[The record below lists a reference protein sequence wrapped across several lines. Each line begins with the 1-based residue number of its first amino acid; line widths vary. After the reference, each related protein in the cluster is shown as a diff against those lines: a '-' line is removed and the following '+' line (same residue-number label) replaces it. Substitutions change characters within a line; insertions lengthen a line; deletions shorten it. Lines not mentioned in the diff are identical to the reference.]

1 MNNNLSNIKKGKYFL
16 DKHNCIGMPTET
28 VYGLAANAYS
38 SKAISKIFKLK
49 KRPKNNPLIVH
60 YSSLEMLKRDCILN
74 KNFTNLYNKF
84 CPGPLTFILK
94 LKKDSKISKF
104 VTNKKKTLAVRFPSH
119 PKAKG
124 LLKILNYPLAAP
136 SANISS
142 RVSPVTKN
150 HVKEEFGKKI
160 KYIIEGGL
168 SKIGLESTII
178 NLTGKPEIL
187 RIGSIDINKL
197 SKVLNKKLLYRKKS
211 YMKAPGQNRL
221 HYSPGIP
228 LRMNCK
234 EASQDEAFI
243 LVKKRNNSNK
253 NFFYLSKNKNLKEA
267 ARNLYSV
274 LRMIKKK
281 GYKKIAVEKIE
292 NKGIGLAINDR
303 LLKAS
308 SKKYMNTLV
317 SVNILSKNFSS
328 FEAVK
333 EISFSIN
340 ESEIL
345 GLLGPNG
352 CGKTTTI
359 GMMLGLLKPTSGEVI
374 INGLNVEKNRIN
386 LLKKMNF
393 ISPYIELPKKLT
405 VKENLMV
412 YGKLYSVNNINN
424 RIDYL
429 TETLR
434 LSEFINKKTGELSS
448 GQKNRVSLAKAVVN
462 DPDILL
468 LDEPTASLDPET
480 GDFVRT
486 FIEKISSEKK
496 MSILLASHNMNEVK
510 RLCKSILMMKD
521 GKIIDRGTPS
531 EIINKH
537 GKKNLEEVFLKLNRT
552 KNEL

>member
-1 MNNNLSNIKKGKYFL
+1 
-16 DKHNCIGMPTET
+16 
-28 VYGLAANAYS
+28 
-38 SKAISKIFKLK
+38 
-49 KRPKNNPLIVH
+49 
-60 YSSLEMLKRDCILN
+60 
-74 KNFTNLYNKF
+74 
-84 CPGPLTFILK
+84 
-94 LKKDSKISKF
+94 
-104 VTNKKKTLAVRFPSH
+104 
-119 PKAKG
+119 
-124 LLKILNYPLAAP
+124 
-136 SANISS
+136 
-142 RVSPVTKN
+142 
-150 HVKEEFGKKI
+150 
-160 KYIIEGGL
+160 
-168 SKIGLESTII
+168 
-178 NLTGKPEIL
+178 
-187 RIGSIDINKL
+187 
-197 SKVLNKKLLYRKKS
+197 
-211 YMKAPGQNRL
+211 
-221 HYSPGIP
+221 
-228 LRMNCK
+228 
-234 EASQDEAFI
+234 
-243 LVKKRNNSNK
+243 
-253 NFFYLSKNKNLKEA
+253 
-267 ARNLYSV
+267 
-274 LRMIKKK
+274 
-281 GYKKIAVEKIE
+281 
-292 NKGIGLAINDR
+292 
-303 LLKAS
+303 
-308 SKKYMNTLV
+308 MNTLV
-317 SVNILSKNFSS
+317 NVNNLSKNFSS

-359 GMMLGLLKPTSGEVI
+359 GMMLGLLRPTSGEVI

-429 TETLR
+429 TEILR

-486 FIEKISSEKK
+486 FIEKFSSEKK